1 MAGQLSRAT
10 FRFVAASAIVMIV
23 STACSGSSGGGGGS
37 TPTTQPALSSTASV
51 VGAPASQPRVDLIR
65 DAVAALEAKL
75 GSPQQYFE
83 INATSQLVN
92 LIVALNG
99 GTVARPWVYLDGELS
114 SSPGSDANGNT
125 FAASALDFD
134 PDTVLSKLQAELPQ
148 SRADLFFV
156 EGGPGGLVRYSVAVT
171 SSQGGQ
177 LVVAVGPDGTVQSV
191 EPT

>member
-1 MAGQLSRAT
+1 
-10 FRFVAASAIVMIV
+10 MIV
-23 STACSGSSGGGGGS
+23 STACSGSGS
-37 TPTTQPALSSTASV
+37 TQATQPAPSSTNSV
-51 VGAPASQPRVDLIR
+51 AETPATRPRVDLIH
-65 DAVAALEAKL
+65 DAIAALEAEL

-99 GTVARPWVYLDGELS
+99 ATVARPWVYLDGELS

-148 SRADLFFV
+148 SRPDLFFV
-156 EGGPGGLVRYSVAVT
+156 EGGPGGIVRYSVAVT

-177 LVVAVGPDGTVQSV
+177 LVVVVGPDGTVRSV
-191 EPT
+191 DPT